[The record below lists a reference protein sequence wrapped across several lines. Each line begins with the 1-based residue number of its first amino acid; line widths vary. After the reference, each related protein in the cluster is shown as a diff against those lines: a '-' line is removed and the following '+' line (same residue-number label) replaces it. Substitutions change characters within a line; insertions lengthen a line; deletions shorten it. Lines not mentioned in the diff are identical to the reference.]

1 MIELH
6 YDEALS
12 PEEVER
18 RIQNRFDL
26 ASHVALGELTVFCPP
41 EQIRDLLTYCRGD
54 EELSF
59 ELLSDLSGVHWPGGE
74 HVMEP
79 QISTTGWPPH
89 RLTRDRGTIEVTYHL
104 VSVSRK
110 HRVRVVVGVDDR
122 DSPRVPSVT
131 DIYPTADFHEREVY
145 DFFGVRFDGHP
156 NLVRIL
162 MPEDWVGHPGRKDY
176 PLGGVNT
183 PYHGARIEPPDE
195 RVWSRDVPL
204 AGGGEAGA

>member
-1 MIELH
+1 MIELRH
-6 YDEALS
+6 DESLS
-12 PEEVER
+12 PEELER
-18 RIQNRFDL
+18 RIQDRFEL
-26 ASHVALGELTVFCPP
+26 ASNMALGELTVFCPP
-41 EQIRDLLTYCRGD
+41 EQIRDLLTYCQD
-54 EELSF
+54 ELFLEY
-59 ELLSDLSGVHWPGGE
+59 LSDVSGVHWPRGD

-104 VSVSRK
+104 LSLSRK
-110 HRVRVVVGVDDR
+110 HRLRVVVGVEDED
-122 DSPRVPSVT
+122 PRVPSVT
-131 DIYPTADFHEREVY
+131 DLYPTADFHEREVY

-162 MPEDWVGHPGRKDY
+162 MPDDWIGHPLRKDY

-204 AGGGEAGA
+204 AGGGKAGA